1 MKKITVAISLVISL
15 VLNILAQ
22 EPLSYF
28 LPDDVTY
35 NKNIP
40 TPEEYFNQQLGQW
53 HLTHDQVLNYMNEI
67 TRVSGRAV
75 IREYG
80 RSYENRPLVHLIF
93 TSEQNQNRL
102 DELKE
107 LHYNYSQPGKN
118 MSPEN
123 NVPLVVNLGYGVH
136 GNESSATN
144 SSVLT
149 AYYLAAAQG
158 EKIDRLLKNT
168 IILVDPCLN
177 PDGFVRHSTWANM
190 HQSITDVTSPDSRQ
204 FREVWPGGRGN
215 HYWFDLNRDYLLL
228 VHHESRGRVA
238 AFHEWKPNIVTDHH
252 EMGANSTFFFQP
264 GVPSRNNPLTPE
276 ENYRLTYEIARYHSA
291 FLDEIGS
298 HYYMEEQFDDYYFG
312 KGSSYPDVNASVG
325 ILFEQAGF
333 RGRIRETTNGVKTL
347 AFGIKNQFTVSLS
360 TLEAATNLKDE
371 LLQFQ
376 KNFYREALELADKD
390 PVKAYVFGD
399 ENNRQTTLKLVN
411 LLNQHQIQVYQNAQE
426 ITADGKTFK
435 PGFSFVVPKKQPQYR
450 LIKSMFE
457 INTEFAD
464 STFYDVSTWTFP
476 YAINLPFAK
485 LTSLRN
491 VQISGKP
498 AEPEIPE
505 GKVIGGKSSLGYLF
519 RWNEYAAPE
528 ALFQLQNKELMT
540 KVATDE
546 FAFVVEGKEE
556 NFTFGTILVPAAGQ
570 KMNEEEIYNLIASV
584 AQQTGIDFYG
594 LNTGLATKGIHIG
607 SGSFISLEK
616 PEVLMLVGGS
626 VSSRDAGEIWL
637 LFDQQFK
644 IPVTLAESDNLNNIN
659 LNRYNTLILP
669 PGSYREINNAAT
681 EKIKRWTDEG
691 GTLIAI
697 KSASTW
703 ATRNDLGKTR
713 FKKGIEPDTTLQLNY
728 ANRGKEYSLNAI
740 AGAIFKTEM
749 DITHP
754 LCYGYLQKEL
764 PVFKS
769 GNSVSESLKTKYA
782 EPVKFSNEPFLSGF
796 VSEKNLE
803 RLKNAPVVS
812 VQPAGRGKVITYH
825 ESMAFR
831 GIWLGTNKL
840 FMNSVFFGK
849 IIR

>member
-1 MKKITVAISLVISL
+1 MKKLTFAIFLVISL
-15 VLNILAQ
+15 VLNALAQ

-28 LPDDVTY
+28 LPEDVSY
-35 NKNIP
+35 NNNIP
-40 TPEEYFNQQLGQW
+40 TPDEYFNQQFGEW
-53 HLTHDQVLNYMNEI
+53 HLTHNQVLNYIKEI
-67 TRVSGRAV
+67 ARISGRAV
-75 IREYG
+75 IREYA
-80 RSYENRPLVHLIF
+80 RSHENRPLVHLIF
-93 TSEQNQNRL
+93 TSEQNQNKL

-107 LHYNYSQPGKN
+107 LHVNYSRPGETI
-118 MSPEN
+118 SSE

-149 AYYLAAAQG
+149 AYYLAAAQS
-158 EKIDRLLKNT
+158 EKIDRLLENT

-204 FREVWPGGRGN
+204 FREVWPGGRTN
-215 HYWFDLNRDYLLL
+215 HYWFDLNRDWLLL
-228 VHHESRGRVA
+228 VHPESRGRVA
-238 AFHEWKPNIVTDHH
+238 VFHEWKPNIVTDHH

-276 ENYRLTYEIARYHSA
+276 ENYRLTYEIAKYHA
-291 FLDEIGS
+291 EFLDEIGS
-298 HYYMEEQFDDYYFG
+298 PYYMEEQFDDYYFG
-312 KGSSYPDVNASVG
+312 KGSSYPDVNSSVG

-333 RGRIRETTNGVKTL
+333 RGRIRETSNGVKTL

-360 TLEAATNLKDE
+360 TLEAALNMKDE

-376 KNFYREALELADKD
+376 KNFYCEALELADND
-390 PVKAYVFGD
+390 DVKAYIFGD
-399 ENNRQTTLKLVN
+399 ENNRQTTMKFVDLLK
-411 LLNQHQIQVYQNAQE
+411 QHQIQVYQNEQE
-426 ITADGKTFK
+426 FTSGGKTFK

-476 YAINLPFAK
+476 YAFNLPFAPV
-485 LTSLRN
+485 TSLRN
-491 VQISGKP
+491 VQISENP

-505 GKVIGGKSSLGYLF
+505 GKVFGGQSSLGYLF

-528 ALFQLQNKELMT
+528 ALFHLQNQGLMT

-546 FAFVVEGKEE
+546 FAFIVEGKEE
-556 NFTFGTILVPAAGQ
+556 EFTYGAILVPAAGQ
-570 KMNEEEIYNLIASV
+570 EMDEEEIFGLVTSV

-594 LNTGLATKGIHIG
+594 LETGLATKGIHVG
-607 SGSFISLEK
+607 SGSFVSLEK

-626 VSSRDAGEIWL
+626 VGSRDAGEIWH
-637 LFDQQFK
+637 LFDQQYK

-669 PGSYREINNAAT
+669 PGPYREINNAAT
-681 EKIKRWTDEG
+681 EKIKRWTEDG

-697 KSASTW
+697 KSAATW
-703 ATRNDLGKTR
+703 AMRNDLGKAQ
-713 FKKGIEPDTTLQLNY
+713 FKKSIEPDTTLQLNY
-728 ANRGKEYSLNAI
+728 ADRRMEYSMNAI
-740 AGAIFKTEM
+740 AGAIFKSEM

-769 GNSVSESLKTKYA
+769 GNAVAESLKTKYA

-796 VSEKNLE
+796 VSEKNLD

-812 VQPAGRGKVITYH
+812 VQPVGRGKVITYH

-831 GIWLGTNKL
+831 GTWLGSNKL

>member
-1 MKKITVAISLVISL
+1 MKHFAVVFIILSLFIFKA
-15 VLNILAQ
+15 NAQ
-22 EPLSYF
+22 EPLRYF

-35 NKNIP
+35 DKNVP
-40 TPEEYFNQQLGQW
+40 TPEAYFNQQMGQW
-53 HLTHDQVLNYMNEI
+53 HLTYDQVLNYMNEI
-67 TRVSGRAV
+67 ARISDRAV
-75 IREYG
+75 IREYA

-107 LHYNYSQPGKN
+107 LHVNFSQPGQN
-118 MSPEN
+118 MSPE

-158 EKIDRLLKNT
+158 EKIDRLLENT

-190 HQSITDVTSPDSRQ
+190 HQSITDGTSPDSRQ
-204 FREVWPGGRGN
+204 FREVWPGGRTN

-228 VHHESRGRVA
+228 VHPESRGRVA

-276 ENYRLTYEIARYHSA
+276 ENYRLTYEIAKYHSA

-298 HYYMEEQFDDYYFG
+298 PYYMEEQFDDYYFG

-333 RGRIRETTNGVKTL
+333 RGRIRETSNGIKTL

-360 TLEAATNLKDE
+360 TLEAAMNLKDE

-376 KNFYREALELADKD
+376 KDFYAEALELADKD
-390 PVKAYVFGD
+390 EVKAYIFGD
-399 ENNRQTTLKLVN
+399 ENNRQTTLKFVD
-411 LLNQHQIQVYQNAQE
+411 LLNQHQIQVYSNEQE
-426 ITADGKTFK
+426 FSAEGKTFK
-435 PGFSFVVPKKQPQYR
+435 SGFSFVVPQKQPQYR
-450 LIKSMFE
+450 LIKSIFE

-476 YAINLPFAK
+476 YAFNLPFAK

-491 VQISGKP
+491 VQISEKP
-498 AEPEIPE
+498 VEPEIPE
-505 GKVIGGKSSLGYLF
+505 GKVFGGKSSLAYLF

-528 ALFQLQNKELMT
+528 ALFHLQNKGLMT

-546 FAFVVEGKEE
+546 FTFIVDGKEE
-556 NFTFGTILVPAAGQ
+556 NFTYGTILVPAAGQ
-570 KMNEEEIYNLIASV
+570 KLDEEEIYHLVTSV
-584 AQQTGIDFYG
+584 AQHTGIDFYG

-607 SGSFISLEK
+607 SGSFVSLEK

-626 VSSRDAGEIWL
+626 VSSRDAGEIWH
-637 LFDQQFK
+637 LFDQQYK
-644 IPVTLAESDNLNNIN
+644 IPVTLADSDNLGSIN

-669 PGSYREINNAAT
+669 AGSYREISNSAA
-681 EKIKRWTDEG
+681 ENIRRWTEAG
-691 GTLIAI
+691 GTLITI
-697 KSASTW
+697 KNAALWAS
-703 ATRNDLGKTR
+703 RNNLGKTQY
-713 FKKGIEPDTTLQLNY
+713 KKEIEPDTTLQLSY
-728 ANRGKEYSLNAI
+728 ADRSKEYSLNAI
-740 AGAIFKTEM
+740 AGAIFNTEM

-769 GNSVSESLKTKYA
+769 GNALAESLKINYS
-782 EPVKFSNEPFLSGF
+782 EPVKYSDDPFLSGF
-796 VSEKNLE
+796 VSEKNLG
-803 RLKNAPVVS
+803 RIKNSPVVS
-812 VQPAGRGKVITYH
+812 VQSAGRGNVISFH

>member
-1 MKKITVAISLVISL
+1 MKKITVTISLFI
-15 VLNILAQ
+15 VLLLNAIAQ
-22 EPLSYF
+22 EPLSYY

-40 TPEEYFNQQLGQW
+40 TPDEYFNQQLGEW
-53 HLTHDQVLNYMNEI
+53 HLTHDQILNYMNEI
-67 TRVSGRAV
+67 ARVSGRAV
-75 IREYG
+75 IREYA
-80 RSYENRPLVHLIF
+80 RSYENRPLVHVIF
-93 TSEQNQNRL
+93 TSEQNQNKL
-102 DELKE
+102 EELKE
-107 LHYNYSQPGKN
+107 LHVNYSQPGKN
-118 MSPEN
+118 IPLE

-158 EKIDRLLKNT
+158 EKIDRLLETT

-190 HQSITDVTSPDSRQ
+190 HQSFTDVTSPDSRQ
-204 FREVWPGGRGN
+204 FREVWPGGRTN
-215 HYWFDLNRDYLLL
+215 HYWFDLNRDLLLL
-228 VHHESRGRVA
+228 VHPESRGRVA
-238 AFHEWKPNIVTDHH
+238 AFHKWKPNIVTDHH

-276 ENYRLTYEIARYHSA
+276 ENYRLTYEIARYHA
-291 FLDEIGS
+291 ELLDDIGS
-298 HYYMEEQFDDYYFG
+298 PYYMEEQFDDYYFG

-333 RGRIRETTNGVKTL
+333 RGRIRETSNGVKTL

-360 TLEAATNLKDE
+360 TLEAAMNLKDE

-376 KNFYREALELADKD
+376 KDFYTEALELADKD
-390 PVKAYVFGD
+390 AVKAYIFGD
-399 ENNRQTTLKLVN
+399 ENNRQTTLKFVD
-411 LLNQHQIQVYQNAQE
+411 LLQQHQIDVFPNEQE
-426 ITADGKTFK
+426 LTIAGNTFR
-435 PGFSFVVPKKQPQYR
+435 PGSSFVVPKKQPQYR

-476 YAINLPFAK
+476 YAFNLPFAQI
-485 LTSLRN
+485 TSLRN
-491 VQISGKP
+491 FQFPEKS
-498 AEPEIPE
+498 AEPEKPE
-505 GKVIGGKSSLGYLF
+505 GKVVGGKSSLGYLF
-519 RWNEYAAPE
+519 RWNEYATPE
-528 ALFQLQNKELMT
+528 VLFKLQNEGLMT
-540 KVATDE
+540 RVSTDE
-546 FAFVVEGKEE
+546 FAFIVNGKEE
-556 NFTFGTILVPAAGQ
+556 DFTYGTILVPAAGQ
-570 KMNEEEIYNLIASV
+570 EMDEEGIFNLVSKV
-584 AQQTGIDFYG
+584 AQQTGIDFYS
-594 LNTGLATKGIHIG
+594 LKTGLATRGIHIG
-607 SGSFISLEK
+607 SGSFVSLEK

-626 VSSRDAGEIWL
+626 VSSRDAGEIWH
-637 LFDQQFK
+637 LFDQQYN
-644 IPVTLAESDNLNNIN
+644 IPVTLADSDNLNNIN

-681 EKIKRWTDEG
+681 EKIKRWTEEG

-697 KSASTW
+697 KSAAAW
-703 ATRNDLGKTR
+703 ATRNDMGKTQ
-713 FKKGIEPDTTLQLNY
+713 FKKSIEPDTTLQLNY
-728 ANRGKEYSLNAI
+728 AERSKEYSLNAI
-740 AGAIFKTEM
+740 AGAIFNTEM

-754 LCYGYLQKEL
+754 LCYGYLKKEL

-769 GNSVSESLKTKYA
+769 GNSVAESLKTKYA

-803 RLKNAPVVS
+803 RLKNSPVVS
-812 VQPAGRGKVITYH
+812 VQPVGGGKVITYH

-831 GIWLGTNKL
+831 GTWLGTNKL
-840 FMNSVFFGK
+840 FMNSVFFGR

>member
-1 MKKITVAISLVISL
+1 MKKFAVAIFLVISL
-15 VLNILAQ
+15 ILNALAQ

-28 LPDDVTY
+28 LPEDVTY

-40 TPEEYFNQQLGQW
+40 NPEEYFSQQLGEW
-53 HLTHDQVLNYMNEI
+53 HLTHDQVLNYIKEI
-67 TRVSGRAV
+67 ARISERAV
-75 IREYG
+75 IREYA
-80 RSYENRPLVHLIF
+80 RSHEIRPLVHLIF
-93 TSEQNQNRL
+93 TSEQNQKKL

-107 LHYNYSQPGKN
+107 LHFNYSL
-118 MSPEN
+118 PEEN
-123 NVPLVVNLGYGVH
+123 IFMENVPLVVNLGYGVH

-158 EKIDRLLKNT
+158 EKIDRLLENA

-190 HQSITDVTSPDSRQ
+190 HQSITDVTSPHSRQ
-204 FREVWPGGRGN
+204 FREVWPGGRTN

-228 VHHESRGRVA
+228 VHPESRGRVA

-276 ENYRLTYEIARYHSA
+276 ENYRLTYEIAKYHA
-291 FLDEIGS
+291 EFLDEIGS
-298 HYYMEEQFDDYYFG
+298 PYYMEEQFDDYYFG
-312 KGSSYPDVNASVG
+312 KGSSYPDVNSSVG

-333 RGRIRETTNGVKTL
+333 RGRIRETSNGVKTL

-360 TLEAATNLKDE
+360 TLEAAMNLKDE

-376 KNFYREALELADKD
+376 KDFYREALELADND
-390 PVKAYVFGD
+390 DVKAYIFGD
-399 ENNRQTTLKLVN
+399 ENNRQTTMKFVDLM
-411 LLNQHQIQVYQNAQE
+411 NQHQIQVYQNEQE
-426 ITADGKTFK
+426 TTVDGKTFK
-435 PGFSFVVPKKQPQYR
+435 PGSSFVVPQKQPQYR

-457 INTEFAD
+457 VNTEFAD

-476 YAINLPFAK
+476 FAFNLPFAQ

-491 VQISGKP
+491 VQISENQ
-498 AEPEIPE
+498 AEPEITE
-505 GKVIGGKSSLGYLF
+505 GIIVGGKSSLAYLF

-528 ALFQLQNKELMT
+528 ALFQLQNEGLMT

-546 FAFVVEGKEE
+546 FTFIVDGKEE
-556 NFTFGTILVPAAGQ
+556 EFTYGTILVPAAGQ
-570 KMNEEEIYNLIASV
+570 KINEEEIFQLATKV

-607 SGSFISLEK
+607 SGSFASLEK
-616 PEVLMLVGGS
+616 PEVLMLIGGS
-626 VSSRDAGEIWL
+626 VSSRDAGEIWH

-644 IPVTLAESDNLNNIN
+644 IPVTLAESDNLGSID

-669 PGSYREINNAAT
+669 AGSYREINNAAT
-681 EKIKRWTDEG
+681 EKIKRWTEEG
-691 GTLIAI
+691 GTLITI
-697 KSASTW
+697 KNAASW
-703 ATRNDLGKTR
+703 ATRNELGKTQ
-713 FKKGIEPDTTLQLNY
+713 FKKGIEPDSTLQLDY
-728 ANRGKEYSLNAI
+728 ADRSKEYSMNAI

-749 DITHP
+749 DMTHP
-754 LCYGYLQKEL
+754 LCYGYLKEEL

-769 GNSVSESLKTKYA
+769 GNAVAESLKTNYS

-812 VQPAGRGKVITYH
+812 VQSAGSGKVISYH
-825 ESMAFR
+825 ESMTFR

>member
-1 MKKITVAISLVISL
+1 MKKITVTLFLVISL
-15 VLNILAQ
+15 ILNALAQ

-28 LPDDVTY
+28 LPGDVVY

-53 HLTHDQVLNYMNEI
+53 HLTHDQVLNYMKEI
-67 TRVSGRAV
+67 ARVSERAV
-75 IREYG
+75 ISEYA
-80 RSYENRPLVHLIF
+80 RSYENRALVHLIF
-93 TSEQNQNRL
+93 TSEQNQKRL

-107 LHYNYSQPGKN
+107 LHVNYSRPGEYI
-118 MSPEN
+118 SSE

-158 EKIDRLLKNT
+158 EKIDRLLEST

-190 HQSITDVTSPDSRQ
+190 HQSISDVTSPDLRQ
-204 FREVWPGGRGN
+204 FREVWPGGRTN
-215 HYWFDLNRDYLLL
+215 HYWFDLNRDWLLL
-228 VHHESRGRVA
+228 VHPESRGRVA

-276 ENYRLTYEIARYHSA
+276 ENYRLTYEIAKYHSK

-298 HYYMEEQFDDYYFG
+298 PYYMEEQFDDYYFG
-312 KGSSYPDVNASVG
+312 KGSSYPDVNSSVG

-360 TLEAATNLKDE
+360 TLEAAMNLKE
-371 LLQFQ
+371 KLLKFQ
-376 KNFYREALELADKD
+376 KDFYREALELAEKD
-390 PVKAYVFGD
+390 GVKAWIFGD
-399 ENNRQTTLKLVN
+399 ENNRQTTLKFVD
-411 LLNQHQIQVYQNAQE
+411 LLHQHQIQVYQNEKEFTSGGQ
-426 ITADGKTFK
+426 TFK
-435 PGFSFVVPKKQPQYR
+435 PGSSFVVPKKQPQYR

-476 YAINLPFAK
+476 YAFNLPFTK

-491 VQISGKP
+491 VQISENP
-498 AEPEIPE
+498 AEHQIPE
-505 GKVIGGKSSLGYLF
+505 GKIFGGKSSLAYLF
-519 RWNEYAAPE
+519 KWNEYAAPE
-528 ALFQLQNKELMT
+528 ALFQLQNNGLLT

-546 FAFVVEGKEE
+546 FTFLIDGKEE
-556 NFTFGTILVPAAGQ
+556 NFNYGTILVPAAGQ
-570 KMNEEEIYNLIASV
+570 ELDEEEIFNLVTSV

-594 LNTGLATKGIHIG
+594 LKTGLATKGIHIG
-607 SGSFISLEK
+607 SGSFVSLEK

-626 VSSRDAGEIWL
+626 VSSRDAGEIWH
-637 LFDQQFK
+637 LFDQQYK
-644 IPVTLAESDNLNNIN
+644 IPVTLADSDNLNNIN

-681 EKIKRWTDEG
+681 EKIKRWTEEG
-691 GTLIAI
+691 GTLITI
-697 KSASTW
+697 KNAAAW
-703 ATRNDLGKTR
+703 ATRNELGKTQ
-713 FKKGIEPDTTLQLNY
+713 FKKSIEPDTTLQLNY
-728 ANRGKEYSLNAI
+728 ADRSKEYSLNAI

-754 LCYGYLQKEL
+754 LCYGYLKTDL

-769 GNSVSESLKTKYA
+769 GNSVAESLKTKYA

-803 RLKNAPVVS
+803 RIKNAPVVS
-812 VQPAGRGKVITYH
+812 VQPVGRGKVISYH
-825 ESMAFR
+825 ESMTFR

-840 FMNSVFFGK
+840 FVNSVFFGK
-849 IIR
+849 TIR

>member
-1 MKKITVAISLVISL
+1 MKHFAVVFFSIISLIFST
-15 VLNILAQ
+15 NAQ

-28 LPDDVTY
+28 LPDDVSY

-40 TPEEYFNQQLGQW
+40 TPEEYFNQQLGEW
-53 HLTHDQVLNYMNEI
+53 HLTHDQVLNYMKEI
-67 TRVSGRAV
+67 ARISERA
-75 IREYG
+75 IIQEYA
-80 RSYENRPLVHLIF
+80 RSHENRPLVHLIF
-93 TSEQNQNRL
+93 TSEQNQNKL
-102 DELKE
+102 EELKK
-107 LHYNYSQPGKN
+107 LHFNYSQPG
-118 MSPEN
+118 EN
-123 NVPLVVNLGYGVH
+123 ISSENVPLVVNLGYGVH

-158 EKIDRLLKNT
+158 EKIDRLLEST

-190 HQSITDVTSPDSRQ
+190 HQSITDVTSSDSRQ

-215 HYWFDLNRDYLLL
+215 HYWFDLNRDWLLL
-228 VHHESRGRVA
+228 VHPESRGRVA

-276 ENYRLTYEIARYHSA
+276 ENYRLTYEIAKYHSE
-291 FLDEIGS
+291 FLDKIGS
-298 HYYMEEQFDDYYFG
+298 PYYMEEQFDDYYFG

-325 ILFEQAGF
+325 ILFEQAGY
-333 RGRIRETTNGVKTL
+333 RGRIRETSNGVKTL

-360 TLEAATNLKDE
+360 TLEAAINLKDE

-376 KNFYREALELADKD
+376 KDFYREGLELADKD
-390 PVKAYVFGD
+390 EVKAYIFGD
-399 ENNRQTTLKLVN
+399 ENNRQTTLKFVD
-411 LLNQHQIQVYQNAQE
+411 LLNQHQIQVYPNEQE
-426 ITADGKTFK
+426 IIIAGKTFK
-435 PGFSFVVPKKQPQYR
+435 PGSSFVVSKKQPQYR
-450 LIKSMFE
+450 LIKSIFE
-457 INTEFAD
+457 ITTEFAD

-476 YAINLPFAK
+476 YAFNLPFAK

-491 VQISGKP
+491 VQVSEKP
-498 AEPEIPE
+498 AEPEKPE
-505 GKVIGGKSSLGYLF
+505 GKVVGGKSSLAYLF
-519 RWNEYAAPE
+519 KWNEYAAPE
-528 ALFQLQNKELMT
+528 ALFQLQNKGLLT

-546 FAFVVEGKEE
+546 FAFIINGSEE
-556 NFTFGTILVPAAGQ
+556 NFTYGTILVPSAGQ
-570 KMNEEEIYNLIASV
+570 EMTEEEIFNLVTLV

-594 LNTGLATKGIHIG
+594 LDTGLATKGIHIG
-607 SGSFISLEK
+607 SGSFASLEK

-626 VSSRDAGEIWL
+626 VSSRDAGEIWH
-637 LFDQQFK
+637 LFDQQYK
-644 IPVTLAESDNLNNIN
+644 IPVTLAESDNLGSIN

-669 PGSYREINNAAT
+669 AGSYRELNNAAT
-681 EKIKRWTDEG
+681 EKIKRWTEEG
-691 GTLIAI
+691 GTLITI
-697 KSASTW
+697 KSAATW
-703 ATRNDLGKTR
+703 ATRNDLGKTQ
-713 FKKGIEPDTTLQLNY
+713 FKKSIEPDTTLQLNY
-728 ANRGKEYSLNAI
+728 ADRSKEYSMNAI

-754 LCYGYLQKEL
+754 LCFGYLKKEL

-769 GNSVSESLKTKYA
+769 GNSVAESLKTKYS
-782 EPVKFSNEPFLSGF
+782 EPVKFSDEPFLSGF

-812 VQPAGRGKVITYH
+812 VQSAGRGKVISYQ

>member
-1 MKKITVAISLVISL
+1 MKKFAVAISLVISL
-15 VLNILAQ
+15 VLNALAQ

-35 NKNIP
+35 NKNVP
-40 TPEEYFNQQLGQW
+40 TPEEYFNQQMGQW
-53 HLTHDQVLNYMNEI
+53 HLTHDQVLNYMKEI
-67 TRVSGRAV
+67 ASVSERAV
-75 IREYG
+75 IREYA

-93 TSEQNQNRL
+93 TSEQNQKKL

-107 LHYNYSQPGKN
+107 LHINYSQPG
-118 MSPEN
+118 EN
-123 NVPLVVNLGYGVH
+123 ITLENVPLVVNLGYGVH

-158 EKIDRLLKNT
+158 EKIDRLLEST

-204 FREVWPGGRGN
+204 FREVWPGGRTN

-228 VHHESRGRVA
+228 VHPESRGRVA

-276 ENYRLTYEIARYHSA
+276 ENYRLTYEIAKYHA
-291 FLDEIGS
+291 EFLDEIGS
-298 HYYMEEQFDDYYFG
+298 PYYMEEQFDDYYFG
-312 KGSSYPDVNASVG
+312 KGSSYPDVNSSVG

-360 TLEAATNLKDE
+360 TLEAAMNLKEE

-376 KNFYREALELADKD
+376 KEFYTEALELADKD
-390 PVKAYVFGD
+390 EVKAWIFGD
-399 ENNRQTTLKLVN
+399 ENNRQTTLNFVD
-411 LLNQHQIQVYQNAQE
+411 LLNQHQIQVYQNEQE
-426 ITADGKTFK
+426 YTSGGKTFK
-435 PGFSFVVPKKQPQYR
+435 PGFSFIVPKKQPQYR
-450 LIKSMFE
+450 LIKSIFE
-457 INTEFAD
+457 ITTEFAD

-476 YAINLPFAK
+476 FAFNLPFAK
-485 LTSLRN
+485 ITPLRN
-491 VQISGKP
+491 VQLSENQAKT
-498 AEPEIPE
+498 EMPE
-505 GKVIGGKSSLGYLF
+505 GKVFGGKSSLAYLF
-519 RWNEYAAPE
+519 KWNEYATPE
-528 ALFQLQNKELMT
+528 ALFQLQNKGLMT

-546 FAFVVEGKEE
+546 FTFLVDGKEE
-556 NFTFGTILVPAAGQ
+556 NFTYGTILVPATGQ
-570 KMNEEEIYNLIASV
+570 EMDEEEIFSLVTSV
-584 AQQTGIDFYG
+584 AQQSGIDFYG
-594 LNTGLATKGIHIG
+594 LETGLASKGIHMG
-607 SGSFISLEK
+607 SGSFVSLEK
-616 PEVLMLVGGS
+616 PEVLMLIGGS
-626 VSSRDAGEIWL
+626 VSSRDAGEIWH
-637 LFDQQFK
+637 LFDQQYK
-644 IPVTLAESDNLNNIN
+644 IPVTLAEGDNLGSIN

-669 PGSYREINNAAT
+669 AGSYRELSNAAS
-681 EKIKRWTDEG
+681 EKIKRWTEEG
-691 GTLIAI
+691 GTLITI
-697 KSASTW
+697 KNAASW
-703 ATRNDLGKTR
+703 ATRNDLGKIQ
-713 FKKGIEPDTTLQLNY
+713 FKKSIEPDTTLQLNY
-728 ANRGKEYSLNAI
+728 ADRSKEYSMNAI

-754 LCYGYLQKEL
+754 LCYGYLQREL

-769 GNSVSESLKTKYA
+769 GNSVAESLKTKYA
-782 EPVKFSNEPFLSGF
+782 EPVKFSSEPFLSGF
-796 VSEKNLE
+796 VSDKNLE
-803 RLKNAPVVS
+803 RLKNTPVVS
-812 VQPAGRGKVITYH
+812 VQSVGSGKVISYH
-825 ESMAFR
+825 ESMTFR

-849 IIR
+849 TIR